1 MAIDPSILLNL
12 PTSDA
17 RGCPGGAPGI
27 LYEYQNKGITEF
39 AIHKLLIL
47 KGAILVVLGL
57 QRG

>member
-17 RGCPGGAPGI
+17 RGYPGI

-39 AIHKLLIL
+39 AIRKLLIL

>member
-1 MAIDPSILLNL
+1 MGGDMAIDPSILLNL

-17 RGCPGGAPGI
+17 RGYPGI

-39 AIHKLLIL
+39 AIRKLLIL